1 MIKVEYI
8 VFIITAVLIA
18 NTYYDGRLMKMFQ
31 SNQKLIKMAT
41 FGFVGLSLFL
51 FMRRNPENSR
61 QMLFHANDI
70 IKYMPISKGT
80 ADMITPFFDFTRG
93 VPPPNDGN
101 LVNIMSGGA
110 MAGAMGGVMGGGTSG
125 GTSGAMGG
133 GPPSGSVS
141 AAERRVLNSGKG
153 SSKRSVSETKKK
165 YVAAQQGWKCGDCQR
180 QLPAWF
186 EVDHVIALEHG
197 GSNHVDNLVALCRDC
212 HGKKTA
218 MSFL

>member
-18 NTYYDGRLMKMFQ
+18 NTYYDGQLMKMFQ

-51 FMRRNPENSR
+51 FLRRNPENSR
-61 QMLFHANDI
+61 QLLFHANDI

-93 VPPPNDGN
+93 SPHNDGN
-101 LVNIMSGGA
+101 LVNIMSAGMMGGT
-110 MAGAMGGVMGGGTSG
+110 MAGATSGGMSGVAPPLGGGTPG
-125 GTSGAMGG
+125 
-133 GPPSGSVS
+133 GSVS